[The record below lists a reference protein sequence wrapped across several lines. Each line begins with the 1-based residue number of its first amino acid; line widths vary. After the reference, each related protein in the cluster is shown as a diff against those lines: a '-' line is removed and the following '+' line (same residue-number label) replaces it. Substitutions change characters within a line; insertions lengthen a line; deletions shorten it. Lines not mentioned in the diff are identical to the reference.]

1 MIQSPWLLIGKL
13 FGYEIITFHYDQR
26 NTPCKLYHLL
36 LSKFKNH
43 FSLGDTPEIVSKIVH
58 VYWDDAE
65 DQVKIDNGTLSTIIR
80 IDKEKE
86 EAAKEKL
93 EAKIKA
99 KTDDGSKA
107 NESRQKRSLSSGNIG
122 VPEVTKKVL
131 VGS

>member
-1 MIQSPWLLIGKL
+1 M
-13 FGYEIITFHYDQR
+13 
-26 NTPCKLYHLL
+26 

-80 IDKEKE
+80 IDEEKE

-131 VGS
+131 IGSV